1 MLEESP
7 FFKNAVKPA
16 WAAARGDHPIDL
28 TDENPDIAD
37 VYFSWLYSRILRVSE
52 KWESLKYAQL
62 YVFGE
67 KLMHCEFQ
75 NDVINAMIR
84 YFVGMDTRKDS
95 GSVNITIIPG
105 ARAITTIYEG
115 TIQGSPA
122 RRLMVD
128 RWCEGHPFREVE
140 QYRNHIPHDFAWD
153 YLKAFLSSNPIQHK
167 SFADPSL
174 YHIEEAE
181 KDRQA

>member
-7 FFKNAVKPA
+7 FFKNAVKPE
-16 WAAARGDHPIDL
+16 WAAARGDRPIDL

-37 VYFSWLYSRILRVSE
+37 VYFSWLYSRTLRVSE

-67 KLMHCEFQ
+67 KLMHSEFQ
-75 NDVINAMIR
+75 NDVIDAMIR
-84 YFVGMDTRKDS
+84 YFVEMGAHKDP
-95 GSVNITIIPG
+95 GPVNITMIPG
-105 ARAITTIYEG
+105 PRGITTIYEG

-128 RWCEGHPFREVE
+128 RWCEGHPFPVLE
-140 QYRNHIPHDFAWD
+140 QYRNHVPHDFAWD
-153 YLKAFLSSNPIQHK
+153 CLKAFLSSKPTQHK

-181 KDRQA
+181 KDR